1 MINDIYYFNNQDVTT
16 NVFLQIHKI
25 INLIQFNE
33 NISFQQALEKFYE
46 SNTYNKLTQV
56 ENGLCFDSYNFLY
69 NCFLNEYEN
78 YK

>member
-1 MINDIYYFNNQDVTT
+1 MINNIYYFNNQDVTM
-16 NVFLQIHKI
+16 NVLLQIHKI
-25 INLIQFNE
+25 INLIQLNE

-56 ENGLCFDSYNFLY
+56 DNGFLFESHNFLY
-69 NCFLNEYEN
+69 NCFLKEYEN

>member
-16 NVFLQIHKI
+16 NVLLQIHKI

-33 NISFQQALEKFYE
+33 NISFQQALEKFYA

-56 ENGLCFDSYNFLY
+56 ENGLCFDSHNFLY